1 MTDKTKFFFIDD
13 IEIIDLDA
21 LVKMIGGGA
30 WAPWS
35 TRGRY
40 IAAMLRSH
48 DALHSND
55 VNSPLRLAHFIAQG
69 LIETGF
75 LRYSSESLKYSA
87 KRLLE
92 VFPGYYPTLEDAQK
106 DAGDAQKIANRVYGG
121 RLGNIEPDDGW
132 TYRGRGFFQVTGR
145 DNYRRYSEIAGVD
158 LEATPDLLSKDL
170 ALSIRV
176 AAAYWKAIGLGPY
189 ADADD
194 GRAVSRGVNRGDPA
208 AIKKAHGEILRLEWT
223 RRVVDLFS
231 EPARVLVADAL
242 ADGVLDIGERGA
254 AVKELQEKLVRLGYL
269 EAKADGKFGV
279 KTSRAVIA
287 FQSEHGLTPAD
298 GRASEAVRA
307 AIDEAL
313 KENRDSL
320 ASNEAKRLKVG
331 A

>member
-1 MTDKTKFFFIDD
+1 MADKTKFFFIDD

-21 LVKMIGGGA
+21 LVKLIGGGA
-30 WAPWS
+30 WNPWS

-40 IAAMLRSH
+40 IAAMLTSH
-48 DALHSND
+48 NALHSNE

-87 KRLLE
+87 RRLVE
-92 VFPGYYPTLEDAQK
+92 VFPGHYPTLEDAEK
-106 DAGDAQKIANRVYGG
+106 EAGDEKKIANRVYGG

-145 DNYRRYSEIAGVD
+145 GNYRRYGEIAAVD
-158 LEATPDLLSKDL
+158 LAAEPDLLAKDL

-176 AAAYWKAIGLGPY
+176 AAAYWKSTGLGPY

-194 GRAVSRGVNRGDPA
+194 GRAVSRGVNRGNPL
-208 AIKKAHGEILRLEWT
+208 AIKKAHGEALRLEWT
-223 RRVVDLFS
+223 RRVIGLFS
-231 EPARVLVADAL
+231 GPARVLVVDAL
-242 ADGVLDIGERGA
+242 ADGVLDIGEQGA
-254 AVKELQEKLVRLGYL
+254 AVRELQEKLKRLGYL
-269 EAKADGKFGV
+269 DGKADGKFGV

-287 FQSEHGLTPAD
+287 FQSEHGLSPAD
-298 GRASEAVRA
+298 GRATEVVRT

-313 KENRDSL
+313 KENRDSA
-320 ASNEAKRLKVG
+320 ASNEAKRLKVK